1 MAWYDSSSYLEVRFF
16 VKERKCFNARER
28 RKERTTNDKS
38 VSGSRKIIYKN
49 MERPVDTLIVNYFAN
64 PLFTTGS
71 LFFFAR
77 ARGHFSIEQ
86 TEPVCNSLF
95 QTSTSNLGRLF
106 RAIKNRSR
114 QFIPN
119 LSTRNSLFEN
129 YVYNFAVRNN

>member
-38 VSGSRKIIYKN
+38 VSGSKKIIYKN

-77 ARGHFSIEQ
+77 ARPFLNRANGTRLQLIVPNFHFE
-86 TEPVCNSLF
+86 
-95 QTSTSNLGRLF
+95 
-106 RAIKNRSR
+106 SR
-114 QFIPN
+114 PFI
-119 LSTRNSLFEN
+119 SRD
-129 YVYNFAVRNN
+129 